1 MKLLDGFTL
10 CLRTYRAWRK
20 CLVGLAPI
28 LLLTGSHWAW
38 GQAAESADAG
48 GAMLS
53 VGVALSGFALQY
65 GDRGM
70 LGITA
75 WVDADTIRRFGVE
88 GEMRRLEYHQTAN
101 VHAETYLAG
110 LRYHFN
116 YGRTQPYIKALGGD
130 GHFNFPYNFATGNYF
145 VIAGGGGL
153 DYRLSRR
160 WIARA
165 DFEYQEWP
173 QFTFGAMNSVGGTVG
188 IRYRIF

>member
-1 MKLLDGFTL
+1 MKVLHGFA
-10 CLRTYRAWRK
+10 LRPGTNGAWRR
-20 CLVGLAPI
+20 CLAVLASF
-28 LLLTGSHWAW
+28 LLLATSRWAM

-48 GAMLS
+48 RAMLS
-53 VGVALSGFALQY
+53 VGVAGSGFTLQY
-65 GDRGM
+65 GDRKM

-75 WVDADTIRRFGVE
+75 WVDADTIRRFGLE

-116 YGRTQPYIKALGGD
+116 YGRTQPYIKALAGD

-145 VIAGGGGL
+145 VIAGGGGV

-165 DFEYQEWP
+165 DFEYQQWP
-173 QFTFGAMNSVGGTVG
+173 QFTFGAMNSIGGTVG
-188 IRYRIF
+188 IRCRIF